1 MDPIVIKAEEDIFG
15 LLQQSKQIGWL
26 KMNAN
31 TIQRIMY
38 LLQVL
43 YSFKY
48 DGENV
53 FGEYH
58 FTPSIYGPYSSEIDR
73 GIADAQSFER
83 IREENGGLVFSGD
96 DAYVTKDPVKLSW
109 MKSLFLILGR
119 YGEKNVFA
127 LTLQDPTYQQAVMS
141 NSTRTLEAYIRT
153 NETITKLHEFKTYF
167 ENKIGDKVSLSDEE
181 YLALYF
187 EYIFSQIIK

>member
-1 MDPIVIKAEEDIFG
+1 MDPIVIKAEEDVLG

-48 DGENV
+48 DGDNI
-53 FGEYH
+53 FGDYH
-58 FTPSIYGPYSSEIDR
+58 FTPSLYGPYSIEIAK
-73 GIADAQSFER
+73 GIADAQNFER
-83 IREENGGLVFSGD
+83 ICDDKGGLAIC
-96 DAYVTKDPVKLSW
+96 DADEYATKEPIKLAW

-127 LTLQDPTYQQAVMS
+127 LTLQDPTYLQAVKS
-141 NSTRTLEAYIRT
+141 NSERVLEANDRT
-153 NETITKLHEFKTYF
+153 NETIKKLNEFKSYF
-167 ENKIGDKVSLSDEE
+167 EKRIKDKASLSDEE

>member
-1 MDPIVIKAEEDIFG
+1 MDPIVIKAEEDVLG

-48 DGENV
+48 DGDNI
-53 FGEYH
+53 FGDYH
-58 FTPSIYGPYSSEIDR
+58 FTPSLYGPYSIEIDK
-73 GIADAQSFER
+73 GIADAQNFER
-83 IREENGGLVFSGD
+83 IRDDKGGLALN
-96 DAYVTKDPVKLSW
+96 DAEEYVTKDSVKIAW

-127 LTLQDPTYQQAVMS
+127 LTLQDPTYIQAVKS
-141 NSTRTLEAYIRT
+141 NSERVLDTKDRT
-153 NETITKLHEFKTYF
+153 NETIKKLYEFKSYF
-167 ENKIGDKVSLSDEE
+167 EKKIEDKASLSDEE

-187 EYIFSQIIK
+187 DYIFSQIIK